1 MKTACINVDVDP
13 LVCYYAIHGI
23 ETSGI
28 AEDPVYIHGIRRFI
42 ELFDKNS
49 VKGTFFITAHGF
61 DAKNSGILQEIVR
74 SGHEIADHSFSHN
87 YQLTRLPKEEI
98 FQEIKKNK
106 DFLEE
111 TAGIVCK
118 GFRSPGYNSSEELIS
133 VLKSVGYTYDSS
145 LFPSISYYI
154 AKWLLINLKK
164 LSGHNSKS
172 IISSFADAFG
182 KYTPEFIDK
191 TVRDTKKE
199 GNFVELPMTSLF
211 PIANIPLI
219 GTSIITFPSFLLG
232 WMLKISKSRSF
243 INIEAHG
250 IDLCDA
256 GESSDF
262 DPLKGKQPDL
272 AFSLGRKIERFQRVI
287 DFYKNQGFEFKTLAE
302 VAEMKLNG
310 KLDQQKKGEKNG

>member
-211 PIANIPLI
+211 PVANIPLI
-219 GTSIITFPSFLLG
+219 GTSIITFPSFLLS
-232 WMLKISKSRSF
+232 WMLQISKSRSF

-272 AFSLGRKIERFQRVI
+272 TFSLRRKIERFQRVI

-310 KLDQQKKGEKNG
+310 KLDQQKGEKNG

>member
-13 LVCYYAIHGI
+13 LICYYAIHGI

-28 AEDPVYIHGIRRFI
+28 SEDPVYINGIRRFL

-49 VKGTFFITAHGF
+49 IKGTFFITAYGF
-61 DAKNSGILQEIVR
+61 SEKNTGILKEIVS
-74 SGHEIADHSFSHN
+74 SGHEIADHSFSHD
-87 YQLTRLPKEEI
+87 YRLTRLPKEEI

-118 GFRSPGYNSSEELIS
+118 GFRSPGYNSSADLIS
-133 VLKSVGYTYDSS
+133 VLRSVGYTYDSS
-145 LFPSISYYI
+145 LFPSISYYL

-164 LSGHNSKS
+164 LSGHDSKS

-182 KYTPEFIDK
+182 RYTPEFIDK
-191 TVRDTKKE
+191 TVRDIKKE
-199 GNFVELPMTSLF
+199 GTFAELPMTTLF
-211 PIANIPLI
+211 PLASIPLI
-219 GTSIITFPSFLLG
+219 GTSIIALPSFLLE
-232 WMLKISKSRSF
+232 WMLKISKGRSF

-250 IDLCDA
+250 IDLCGAD
-256 GESSDF
+256 ESPHF
-262 DPLKGKQPDL
+262 GPLKGKQPDL
-272 AFSLGRKIERFQRVI
+272 AFSLERKTERFQHVI
-287 DFYKNQGFEFKTLAE
+287 DFYKNNGFKFMTLAE

-310 KLDQQKKGEKNG
+310 NLK

>member
-211 PIANIPLI
+211 PVANIPLI
-219 GTSIITFPSFLLG
+219 GTSIITFPSFLLS
-232 WMLKISKSRSF
+232 WMLQISKSRSF

-272 AFSLGRKIERFQRVI
+272 AFSLRRKIERFQRVI

-310 KLDQQKKGEKNG
+310 KLDQQKGEKNG

>member
-1 MKTACINVDVDP
+1 MKIACINVDVDP
-13 LVCYYAIHGI
+13 LICYYAIHGI

-28 AEDPVYIHGIRRFI
+28 SEDPVYIHGIRRFV

-61 DAKNSGILQEIVR
+61 SEKNSAVLKEIV
-74 SGHEIADHSFSHN
+74 SGGHEIADHSFSHD
-87 YQLTRLPKEEI
+87 YQLTRLSKDEI

-106 DFLEE
+106 DFLEK
-111 TAGIVCK
+111 TAGITCK
-118 GFRSPGYNSSEELIS
+118 GFRSPGYNSSEDLIS
-133 VLKSVGYTYDSS
+133 VLKSVGYIYDSS
-145 LFPSISYYI
+145 LFPSISYYL

-172 IISSFADAFG
+172 IILSFADAFG
-182 KYTPEFIDK
+182 RYTPEFIDK

-199 GNFVELPMTSLF
+199 GDFVELPMTTLF

-219 GTSIITFPSFLLG
+219 GTSIIAFPSFLLDM
-232 WMLKISKSRSF
+232 MLQISKSRSF

-250 IDLCDA
+250 IDLCSAD
-256 GESSDF
+256 ESQHF

-272 AFSLGRKIERFQRVI
+272 AFSLERKVERFQRVI
-287 DFYKNQGFEFKTLAE
+287 DFYRNNGFEFKTLAE
-302 VAEMKLNG
+302 VAEMKLDG
-310 KLDQQKKGEKNG
+310 KLNS